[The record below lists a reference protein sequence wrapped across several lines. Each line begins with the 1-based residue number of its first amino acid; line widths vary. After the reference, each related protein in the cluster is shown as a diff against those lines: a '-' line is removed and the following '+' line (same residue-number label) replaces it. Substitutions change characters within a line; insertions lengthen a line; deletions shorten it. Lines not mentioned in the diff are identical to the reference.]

1 MIEWIHVALL
11 DWGRLAARGP
21 AGSPVA
27 AVALAAEQEERA
39 PTEIAR
45 EVFERLRA
53 EADAAYREAVDRYRA
68 LVEEAEA
75 SGGADELPA
84 WSNPLDEHVP
94 IFWEAAQR
102 YAPERQDL
110 RFLLWIVEHPAAPDG
125 PHGAIA
131 LDAFRRLIVEY
142 VGSISLEGNGALLAE
157 FTTRFPSEEGAA
169 LLARLE
175 QESTRESVRSWARF
189 IRIRPAIEDAPLES
203 DAYLAA
209 RGEAQELLD
218 GEDPVDS
225 WLRRTIED
233 AIGVRENFSLGAVVP
248 DIVGVDLDGVPFK
261 LSDYRGKVLFVDFWG
276 DW

>member
-1 MIEWIHVALL
+1 MIELIHWALL
-11 DWGRLAARGP
+11 SGQGQGDAPAPSVQVAEAA
-21 AGSPVA
+21 
-27 AVALAAEQEERA
+27 QERA
-39 PTEIAR
+39 PAETAHEA
-45 EVFERLRA
+45 FERLRA

-68 LVEEAEA
+68 LVDQAEA
-75 SGGADELPA
+75 AGGADELPA
-84 WSNPLDEHVP
+84 WSSPLDEHVP
-94 IFWEAAQR
+94 IFWEASQR
-102 YAPERQDL
+102 FAPERQDFA
-110 RFLLWIVEHPAAPDG
+110 FLLWIVEHPAAPDG

-131 LDAFRRLIVEY
+131 LDAFRRLIAEY
-142 VGSISLEGNGALLAE
+142 VGSIFLEGKGALLAE

-189 IRIRPAIEDAPLES
+189 TRIRPAIEDAPLES

-218 GEDPVDS
+218 GEDPVDG

-233 AIGVRENFSLGAVVP
+233 AIGVRENFSLGAVAP